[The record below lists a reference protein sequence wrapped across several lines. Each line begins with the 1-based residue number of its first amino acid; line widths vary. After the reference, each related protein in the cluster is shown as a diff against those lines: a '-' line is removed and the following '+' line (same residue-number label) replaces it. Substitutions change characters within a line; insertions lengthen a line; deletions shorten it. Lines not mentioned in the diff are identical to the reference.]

1 RRGPIRARFFAL
13 EIGPPSLYSGLMH
26 AGRGLQRKGLAGRLI
41 MSSPHRTEQEAT
53 GKKPYA
59 KPAFRHEKVFET
71 RALSCGKLVGATQ
84 GPCHSKP
91 TNS

>member
-1 RRGPIRARFFAL
+1 
-13 EIGPPSLYSGLMH
+13 MQ
-26 AGRGLQRKGLAGRLI
+26 AGRGLRRKGLAGRLI
-41 MSSPHRTEQEAT
+41 MSSPHGTEQLAA

-71 RALSCGKLVGATQ
+71 RALSCGKLIGGTQ
-84 GPCHSKP
+84 SGCHSKP

>member
-1 RRGPIRARFFAL
+1 
-13 EIGPPSLYSGLMH
+13 
-26 AGRGLQRKGLAGRLI
+26 

-84 GPCHSKP
+84 GACHSKP